1 MINTAWQGQVPER
14 HHSPSARPSVKQARP
29 GQGAKPE
36 ALVPASG
43 SNLGAK
49 INSGEQV
56 IWESEHFQTIQITR

>member
-1 MINTAWQGQVPER
+1 M
-14 HHSPSARPSVKQARP
+14 KQARP